1 MRSPLCEAGLTKED
15 IRAISRELGLPTWN
29 KPPQACL
36 ASRIPYGTTI
46 TAPKLERISQAEDY
60 LLALGLRQVRV
71 RDHGSV
77 ARIEVERGGI
87 GLLVDEVQR
96 LEVVNKLKS
105 LGYVYVA
112 VDLRGYRTGSLNEVL
127 ETANLGPDS

>member
-1 MRSPLCEAGLTKED
+1 M
-15 IRAISRELGLPTWN
+15 
-29 KPPQACL
+29 
-36 ASRIPYGTTI
+36 
-46 TAPKLERISQAEDY
+46 
-60 LLALGLRQVRV
+60 LALGLRQVRV

-77 ARIEVERGGI
+77 ARIEVERGDI

-105 LGYVYVA
+105 LGYVYVT